1 MKTSILNGMTVP
13 QLVERF
19 TALALGQFKAE
30 LHGET
35 GKYNRLFR
43 ELAAIEQ
50 ELKAR
55 TGDQRIALV
64 PLFEHPNAQVRL
76 MAAEFTLAVAK
87 ASACR
92 TLQEIWD
99 KMSSPRRHLQWGPC
113 GHWSAATESQPEV
126 RCRAP

>member
-19 TALALGQFKAE
+19 TALALGQVKAE

-55 TGDQRIALV
+55 NGDQRIALV
-64 PLFEHPNAQVRL
+64 PLFEHPNAAGQTDGHRTYFGRSESSCVSN
-76 MAAEFTLAVAK
+76 AAGNL
-87 ASACR
+87 
-92 TLQEIWD
+92 
-99 KMSSPRRHLQWGPC
+99 G
-113 GHWSAATESQPEV
+113 
-126 RCRAP
+126 

>member
-55 TGDQRIALV
+55 NGDQRIALV
-64 PLFEHPNAQVRL
+64 SLFEHPNAQVRL
-76 MAAEFTLAVAK
+76 MAAQFTLAVAR

-99 KMSSPRRHLQWGPC
+99 KNEFPQ
-113 GHWSAATESQPEV
+113 ATFAMGTL
-126 RCRAP
+126 RALERGDRKPT